1 MRLYMLEVQKRNTNN
16 KDFVF
21 LLLGAKHDD
30 KPAWVEV
37 EGQHCYVVVEVVLVL
52 LLLAGFVPLV
62 VEGVLLVLVVRG
74 LDLLLVLP

>member
-1 MRLYMLEVQKRNTNN
+1 MLEVQKRNTNT

>member
-1 MRLYMLEVQKRNTNN
+1 MVVDQMMMACRDWYS
-16 KDFVF
+16 
-21 LLLGAKHDD
+21 
-30 KPAWVEV
+30 AWVEV